1 MIKVESLLLEKHWRR
16 ELQNYISEMG
26 VLPKKL
32 FDVELLATGNSDTG
46 EKFTYNI

>member
-1 MIKVESLLLEKHWRR
+1 
-16 ELQNYISEMG
+16 MG

-46 EKFTYNI
+46 EKFTYNIFRRLIHWCSKKRLRQFPPQQI